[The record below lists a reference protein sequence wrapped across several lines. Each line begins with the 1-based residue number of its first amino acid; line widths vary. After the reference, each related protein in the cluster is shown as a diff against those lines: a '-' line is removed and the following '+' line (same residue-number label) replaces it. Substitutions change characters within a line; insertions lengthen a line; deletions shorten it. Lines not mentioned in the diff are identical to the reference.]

1 MIKAIVG
8 IAFLLI
14 VASLASALFHLIRHK
29 GQELSN
35 KTVKALTIRISLSV
49 LLFVFIFIIIATG
62 LYKPGGIGA
71 QMQRHQAG
79 NANRG

>member
-1 MIKAIVG
+1 MIKVIVI

-14 VASLASALFHLIRHK
+14 VASLSSALFHLVRHR
-29 GQELSN
+29 GQEVSK
-35 KTVKALTIRISLSV
+35 KTARALTLRISLSV
-49 LLFVFIFIIIATG
+49 VLFIFIFIVIATG

-79 NANRG
+79 NSGRY